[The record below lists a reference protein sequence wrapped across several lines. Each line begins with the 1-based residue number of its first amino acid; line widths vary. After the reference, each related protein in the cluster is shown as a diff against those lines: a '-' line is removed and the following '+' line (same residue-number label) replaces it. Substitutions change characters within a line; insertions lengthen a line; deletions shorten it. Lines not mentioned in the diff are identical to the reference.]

1 MLKIHLY
8 ISFLCIYIYIYICVY
23 MFIFMPKALLLT
35 TSMINPH
42 FHGLKEM
49 LFVLYLLYIS

>member
-1 MLKIHLY
+1 
-8 ISFLCIYIYIYICVY
+8 